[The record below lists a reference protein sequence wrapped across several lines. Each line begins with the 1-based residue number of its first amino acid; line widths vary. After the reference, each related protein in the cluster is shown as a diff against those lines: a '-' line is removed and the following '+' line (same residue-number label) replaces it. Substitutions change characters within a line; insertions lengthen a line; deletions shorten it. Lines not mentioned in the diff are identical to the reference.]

1 MIRKTIIFAF
11 ILKSYLCEGFPIF
24 SEDAEKY
31 MNVDFKTTIRRGVE
45 IKDFTKLEVNA
56 QPLDMIKSEDSL
68 TTHNLKV
75 EVKEGKGEWQRVET
89 QPHIRAGVFKWTIS
103 DLNPCT
109 EKEVKLSIHT
119 DSADEESFIYPNIV
133 KAPSMDEIALSG
145 YRPKKPKSL
154 TIIEEPQG
162 NLKISWMPSECISSY
177 DVTYLSVSTGESLT
191 KEIEVSE
198 EPSAIFSEGI
208 ASCSEYEIKVTSVI
222 GDKYSQESVI
232 TYVTKPLPTDA
243 KRIDPKV
250 TSSTDSVTVSWNGF
264 AQLSCFTKYTVA
276 VCEHDQECPAG
287 EKVERDDSK
296 QLIVYNSRVKLEEC
310 SKYRMVIQP
319 LYDEANIEPKVIDFK
334 TKSHQIGDMVLTGLQ
349 VSLSKDNEV
358 ILSWDDQKCANEYEI
373 FHKVDNGQWE
383 VLDRITDNH
392 FKHEAESCTENMYGI
407 RVVDES
413 LEREIQ
419 EFEGFIKLAPLMSV
433 PNHPSIIVEE
443 RGNGSVIFALNGGEK
458 NKMCSIEKF
467 HVIYD
472 GTEEFIEAAT
482 LTNNKIMLNNL
493 KTYDNIKARLKYDG
507 FDVWTNWAF
516 LDSVVTS
523 KQTDGY
529 LQIVVP
535 AVISFVI
542 FIIII
547 IVVILIVRFRKSK
560 EKYDEEKAKGV
571 TEESKKLNKQMEDML
586 KK

>member
-1 MIRKTIIFAF
+1 MFDYYF
-11 ILKSYLCEGFPIF
+11 CESVNHF
-24 SEDAEKY
+24 
-31 MNVDFKTTIRRGVE
+31 NVDFKKTVRRQLEV
-45 IKDFTKLEVNA
+45 KDFTKLEIKA
-56 QPLDMIKSEDSL
+56 RPLLMFTAKDSL
-68 TTHNLKV
+68 TTQNIAV
-75 EVKEGKGEWQRVET
+75 ELREGKGKWQKVET
-89 QPHIRAGVFKWTIS
+89 KPKVRAGVFKWTLS
-103 DLNPCT
+103 DLNPCK
-109 EKEVKLSIHT
+109 EKEVKLVIHK
-119 DSADEESFIYPNIV
+119 DDENEESFIYPHIIE
-133 KAPSMDEIALSG
+133 APSMDEISHSG
-145 YRPKKPKSL
+145 YRPKMPESL
-154 TIIEEPQG
+154 TVIEEPQG
-162 NLKISWMPSECISSY
+162 SLKISWKPSECVSSY
-177 DVTYLSVSTGESLT
+177 DLTYLSVSSGQSFT
-191 KEIEVSE
+191 KEIEPSE
-198 EPSAIFSEGI
+198 MPSTTLSESI
-208 ASCSEYEIKVTSVI
+208 TSCSEYEIKVTSII
-222 GDKYSQESVI
+222 GDKYSQESII
-232 TYVTKPLPTDA
+232 TYVTQPLPSDA
-243 KRIDPKV
+243 QRINPKV
-250 TSSTDSVTVSWNGF
+250 TSSTDSVSVSWNGF
-264 AQLSCFTKYTVA
+264 AQLSCFTKYTMA
-276 VCEHDQECPAG
+276 VCEHDQECLAG

-296 QLIVYNSRVKLEEC
+296 QLIVYNSPVKLEEC
-310 SKYRMVIQP
+310 SKYRIVIQP
-319 LYDEANIEPKVIDFK
+319 VYDEANIEPKVIDFK
-334 TKSHQIGDMVLTGLQ
+334 TKSQQIGDMVLTGLQ
-349 VSLSKDNEV
+349 VSVSKDNEV
-358 ILSWDDQKCANEYEI
+358 ILSWDEQKCASEYEI

>member
-1 MIRKTIIFAF
+1 M
-11 ILKSYLCEGFPIF
+11 G
-24 SEDAEKY
+24 
-31 MNVDFKTTIRRGVE
+31 
-45 IKDFTKLEVNA
+45 DFTKLEVNA
-56 QPLDMIKSEDSL
+56 QPLHMITSEDSL
-68 TTHNLKV
+68 TTQNLKV
-75 EVKEGKGEWQRVET
+75 EVKEGKGQWQRVET
-89 QPHIRAGVFKWTIS
+89 QPHIRAGIFKWTIS

-109 EKEVKLSIHT
+109 WEEVKLSIHT
-119 DSADEESFIYPNIV
+119 DSAEEESFIYPHIV
-133 KAPSMDEIALSG
+133 KAPSMEEIAHSG
-145 YRPKKPKSL
+145 YRPKKPESL
-154 TIIEEPQG
+154 TVIEEPQG
-162 NLKISWMPSECISSY
+162 NLKIIWKPSECISSY
-177 DVTYLSVSTGESLT
+177 DVTYLSVSTGESIT
-191 KEIEVSE
+191 KEIKVTE
-198 EPSAIFSEGI
+198 EPSVIFSEGI
-208 ASCSEYEIKVTSVI
+208 ESCSEYEIKVTSII

-243 KRIDPKV
+243 QRINFKV
-250 TSSTDSVTVSWNGF
+250 TSSTDSVSVSWNGF

-296 QLIVYNSRVKLEEC
+296 QLIVYNSTVKLEEC
-310 SKYRMVIQP
+310 SNYRVVIQP
-319 LYDEANIEPKVIDFK
+319 EYDEAEIEPKFIDFK
-334 TKSHQIGDMVLTGLQ
+334 TKSQRISDMTLTGLL
-349 VSLSKDNEV
+349 VSVSKRNEV
-358 ILSWDDQKCANEYEI
+358 ILSWDEQKCASEYEI
-373 FHKVDNGQWE
+373 FHKVNNGQWE

-407 RVVDES
+407 KVVEEIM
-413 LEREIQ
+413 EREIQ
-419 EFEGFIKLAPLMSV
+419 EFEGLIKLGPLISV

-443 RGNGSVIFALNGGEK
+443 KGNGSVIFALNGGDK

-472 GTEEFIEAAT
+472 DTEEFIEAAT
-482 LTNNKIMLNNL
+482 LTNNRIMLNNL

-507 FDVWTNWAF
+507 FDIWTNWAF

-535 AVISFVI
+535 AVISFII

-547 IVVILIVRFRKSK
+547 IAVILIVRFRKSK

-571 TEESKKLNKQMEDML
+571 TEESKKLNKQMKDLL